1 MWLCG
6 LRSRHSCRE
15 DAGLI
20 PDLAQRAENPA
31 PPQAVLGSEMW
42 LGSGVAVAAA
52 QASAAAPISPLA
64 WELPYAQ
71 VRP

>member
-20 PDLAQRAENPA
+20 PGLAQRAKNPA
-31 PPQAVLGSEMW
+31 SPQAVLGSEMW

-52 QASAAAPISPLA
+52 QASAAAPISPQA
-64 WELPYAQ
+64 WELP
-71 VRP
+71 